1 MTVCTFRSTATTAG
15 ERGRE
20 FGTVHAAQIAATVD
34 AYQRIFETQAGGG
47 VDLAHWGRLALEQ
60 IAVVSPALTEEIE
73 GMAAG
78 AELPVT
84 AIAAINART
93 EILAAVGASGAHE
106 CSTVVHLG
114 DGAPVALQAWDWYAA
129 LADSWLI
136 REIPHADGHVTTTL
150 TEYGIV
156 GKIGVSTRGL
166 GLLFNILHHDRDGAG
181 IGVPLHVLARA
192 VLDESADLNQALLR
206 LSTAPV
212 SASSSLT
219 LVAVA
224 GGESAAVSVE
234 CNPGGAGY
242 ALPDGDGLLLHTNHF
257 LSSPA
262 SLHDTELRTGPDTV
276 VRYDTLRRRLA
287 GKSTPSVQDALRAM
301 NSHLLGGGA
310 LCCHSD
316 PTLPATGRFQTL
328 ATVILDV
335 AAGTLTAHA
344 GGPCTHPLNT
354 TPHQDGPC

>member
-1 MTVCTFRSTATTAG
+1 MTARTFHSTATTPA

-20 FGTVHAAQIAATVD
+20 FGTVHAAHIAATVD

-47 VDLAHWGRLALEQ
+47 VDMAHWGRLALEQ

-78 AELPVT
+78 ADLPVT

-93 EILAAVGASGAHE
+93 EILAAVGASGVHE

-114 DGAPVALQAWDWYAA
+114 DGAPVAVQAWDWYAA

-136 REIPHADGHVTTTL
+136 WEIPHADGHVTTTL

-192 VLDESADLNQALLR
+192 VLDEAADLNQALLR

-219 LVAVA
+219 LVAAA

-234 CNPGGAGY
+234 CNPGGVGY

-287 GKSTPSVQDALRAM
+287 GKSTPSVHDALRAM

-310 LCCHSD
+310 LCCHAD

-354 TPHQDGPC
+354 TPPEKSPS